1 MFLFRKSFLEKMDKH
16 HKRFFWQKKKGKKS
30 YHMVKWC
37 KICLSK
43 KKGGLGLKNYED
55 RISAS

>member
-16 HKRFFWQKKKGKKS
+16 RKRFFWQKKKGKRVITWLNGAKF
-30 YHMVKWC
+30 VGQKR
-37 KICLSK
+37 KVA
-43 KKGGLGLKNYED
+43 LGLKIYED